1 MMYQAGLILEGGGMK
16 GAYTSGVLD
25 FFLDK
30 EIEFEKVYGVS
41 AGACN
46 MCSYLSKQRG
56 RAFAVT
62 VDYLQDKNYCSAYSL
77 VKTGDLFG
85 ADMCYRKI
93 PEELNPYDYEEFE
106 RYPGKAY
113 AVVTNIETG
122 RPEYIQIKD
131 MHRDIEAVRASA
143 SLPIVSRNVS
153 FRGSLYLDGGIVD
166 GIPIKRSI
174 LGGTEKNV
182 VVMTKEIGYRREPS
196 SMLSVIKMKYRKY
209 PKVYELMKNRHL
221 IYNDTLDFMEWQEKL
236 GRVFVIRP
244 SRSSTVGRIEKD
256 KEKLRVLYR
265 MGYKDAANS
274 YDALQDYLQK

>member
-56 RAFAVT
+56 RAFAVA

-77 VKTGDLFG
+77 IKTGDLFG

-131 MHRDIEAVRASA
+131 MRRDIEAIRASA

-153 FRGSLYLDGGIVD
+153 FQGKLYLDGGIVD

-221 IYNDTLDFMEWQEKL
+221 IYNDTLDFM
-236 GRVFVIRP
+236 
-244 SRSSTVGRIEKD
+244 
-256 KEKLRVLYR
+256 
-265 MGYKDAANS
+265 
-274 YDALQDYLQK
+274 